1 MPNKINNMYAKPRA
15 AASRKSE
22 FSAPVRQMA
31 ALTGKHAG
39 RKAARSQAKVTSET
53 NL

>member
-1 MPNKINNMYAKPRA
+1 MRNKITNMHAKPRA

-39 RKAARSQAKVTSET
+39 RRAAQSQAQVTSET